1 MLHKPNLVPRSA
13 WNTHPDAPRPHRKHN
28 MARTRYKIIDNN
40 APYFLTITVVNWIPL
55 LSSPMVQQILLD
67 SLRFLQT
74 QERLVLYAYVI
85 LENHLHLVASST
97 DLSKEIGDFKSYT
110 ARQIID
116 YYEGVQA
123 HNILKQLAFHKKRYK
138 HDRDYQL
145 WQEGSHPQRIQDMTM
160 LRQKVEYIHY
170 NPVQRGWVDTPTD
183 WRLSSAR
190 NYAGQG
196 GLLDVQTQW

>member
-1 MLHKPNLVPRSA
+1 
-13 WNTHPDAPRPHRKHN
+13 

-55 LSSPMVQQILLD
+55 LSFPMVQRILLD

-123 HNILKQLAFHKKRYK
+123 DNILKQLAFHKKRYK
-138 HDRDYQL
+138 HDRNYQL
-145 WQEGSHPQRIQDMTM
+145 WQEGSHPQRIQDLDM
-160 LRQKVEYIHY
+160 LRQKVEYIHH